1 MCERFLPGVPGE
13 QIREI
18 YDAASGNEIATGK
31 FDSPESSAALAANA
45 FGFFLNR
52 PDDLPPLPG
61 CEGVEWPATS
71 LALEETVRFPWRAR
85 WGHPVLDV
93 VIPTTSALIGIES
106 KRFEPFRD
114 KPEVSFTD
122 TYWRKVWGDCMNS
135 YQLVRDMLYENE
147 SLYASLKADQLVK
160 HALGLATRS
169 RPGKKYAGLTPILFY
184 RYAEPDFL
192 PNSGKPVDDEAK
204 ALHREEITHFAQS
217 VEGDEVKFV
226 ACSYRDLLA
235 TWQQNENP
243 EIRQHA
249 KAVIRRFSP

>member
-52 PDDLPPLPG
+52 PNILPPLPTCDG
-61 CEGVEWPATS
+61 AEWPAS
-71 LALEETVRFPWRAR
+71 LLYIEKEVRFPWK
-85 WGHPVLDV
+85 GGKHPWLDALV
-93 VIPTTSALIGIES
+93 VTPSALIGVEA

-114 KPEVSFTD
+114 KPKACFSKAF
-122 TYWRKVWGDCMNS
+122 WRDVWGDCMNG
-135 YQLVRDMLYENE
+135 YQNIRDTLCENE
-147 SLYASLKADQLVK
+147 RLYTSLKADQLVK

-184 RYAEPDFL
+184 LYAEPDFL
-192 PNSGKPVDDEAK
+192 PNSGKPVDEQAK
-204 ALHREEITHFAQS
+204 ALHRREITHFAQS
-217 VEGDEVKFV
+217 VKGDEVRFV